1 MDNPSDEGNPGSGPG
16 TTQAAPVAQ
25 VVVNNPAPTPQAP
38 QRPPAVQPQPQPV
51 PQQQQQANGNRNG
64 DPDDDLDQSTPLG
77 RAIAAERRRLRRQSN
92 SQIRQLQD
100 RIAELEGSDTA
111 TAVEVTNLRN
121 QLAALQP
128 IQQQAQEYETTL
140 RALVTTGLEQLS
152 PGMRELFPSDL
163 SLEKQVIWIDKA
175 KVRDIEGRQ
184 EAPGSPGPNPP
195 PAGDVPIG
203 TALSTQFEAQ
213 MRQAG
218 DYSNFGRRRGVR
230 R

>member
-64 DPDDDLDQSTPLG
+64 DPDDDLDQTTPLG

-128 IQQQAQEYETTL
+128 LQQQAQEYETTL

-152 PGMRELFPSDL
+152 PTMRELVAKKPPVALDRTRRQLAMFPSGQHCPPN
-163 SLEKQVIWIDKA
+163 SKRRC
-175 KVRDIEGRQ
+175 VRPATTRTLGGEEVLGD
-184 EAPGSPGPNPP
+184 NPQWP
-195 PAGDVPIG
+195 HQPRA
-203 TALSTQFEAQ
+203 AFLA
-213 MRQAG
+213 
-218 DYSNFGRRRGVR
+218 
-230 R
+230 